1 MSKISGTI
9 EAVARSGKVIKIGEE
24 WYSAF
29 KVGQLNGAGKGD
41 TVELEYET
49 VNKGGRDF
57 HNIKGNVTLI
67 GGAPKEAANDN
78 GSRAGTSVAPGAI
91 TARDAS
97 IVRQSSLNRATEILA
112 IVYYGGAE
120 VAPAEL
126 AAEAVD
132 LATIFE
138 AYVLGENA

>member
-1 MSKISGTI
+1 MNKISGTI

-41 TVELEYET
+41 TVELSYKT

-57 HNIKGNVTLI
+57 HNIEGNVTVI
-67 GGAPKEAANDN
+67 GGAPREAANESN
-78 GSRAGTSVAPGAI
+78 GRAGTSVAPGAT
-91 TARDAS
+91 TARDVS

-112 IVYYGGAE
+112 IAYDQVDANSE
-120 VAPAEL
+120 VL
-126 AAEAVD
+126 VAEAID
-132 LATIFE
+132 LAKQFE